1 MSIRDLGYILNE
13 EINVIVL
20 SKEGRL
26 LDMYDGKNS
35 IMDEFLDREIDKIIK
50 VTFNTIWVKIC

>member
-35 IMDEFLDREIDKIIK
+35 IMDGFLDREIDKIIK